1 MAKSKFEEKAPIVLG
16 FLSEGY
22 TIKEAA
28 QKSAIDDHT
37 VFEWMR
43 SNPSF
48 FTAVQRARKDGE
60 KKAIAAVES
69 SLLDLAKGFE
79 YEEIT
84 TEYESQKN
92 PDWTPEKGGE
102 RYIPVI
108 KKQRRIKKRVI
119 PSIEAIKFYLTNK
132 APEEWKNRLDQNTT
146 GNLVTDLRITSVQ
159 KSPDDAQFPSSE
171 DEVDGERG

>member
-22 TIKEAA
+22 TNKEAA
-28 QKSAIDDHT
+28 QKAAIDESL
-37 VFEWMR
+37 FYAWLKER
-43 SNPSF
+43 PEF
-48 FTAVQRARKDGE
+48 FKAVQRAKKDGE
-60 KKAIAAVES
+60 GKAIAAVES

-92 PDWTPEKGGE
+92 PDYDPMKSGE

-108 KKQRRIKKRVI
+108 KKQRRVKKRVI

-132 APEEWKNRLDQNTT
+132 APEEWKNRVDNNQT
-146 GNLVTDLRITSVQ
+146 GNIVTDLKITHVSVG
-159 KSPDDAQFPSSE
+159 KDDAIFPSSE
-171 DEVDGERG
+171 DEVDAER

>member
-16 FLSEGY
+16 FISEGY

-48 FTAVQRARKDGE
+48 FTLVQNARKDGE
-60 KKAIAAVES
+60 QKAIAAVES

-79 YEEIT
+79 YEEVT

-92 PDWTPEKGGE
+92 PDYDPKNGGE
-102 RYIPVI
+102 KYIPVI
-108 KKQRRIKKRVI
+108 KKQRRVKKRVI

-132 APEEWKNRLDQNTT
+132 APEEWKNRMDNNQT
-146 GNLVTDLRITSVQ
+146 GNIVTDLKITHVSVG
-159 KSPDDAQFPSSE
+159 KDDANFPNSE
-171 DEVDGERG
+171 DEVDVER

>member
-22 TIKEAA
+22 TNKESA
-28 QKSAIDDHT
+28 QKAGIDESL
-37 VFEWMR
+37 FYAWCKER
-43 SNPSF
+43 PQF
-48 FTAVQRARKDGE
+48 FKSVQNARKDGE
-60 KKAIAAVES
+60 CKAIAAVTS

-171 DEVDGERG
+171 NEVDRERG

>member
-22 TIKEAA
+22 TNKEAA
-28 QKSAIDDHT
+28 QKASIDESL
-37 VFEWMR
+37 FYAWLKER
-43 SNPSF
+43 PEF
-48 FTAVQRARKDGE
+48 FKAGQRAKKDGE
-60 KKAIAAVES
+60 GKAIAAVES

-92 PDWTPEKGGE
+92 PDYDPMKGGE

-108 KKQRRIKKRVI
+108 KKQRRVKKRVI

-132 APEEWKNRLDQNTT
+132 APEEWKNRVDNNQT
-146 GNLVTDLRITSVQ
+146 GNIVTDLKITHVSVS
-159 KSPDDAQFPSSE
+159 KDDAIFPSSE
-171 DEVDGERG
+171 DEVDAER

>member
-16 FLSEGY
+16 FISEGY

-48 FTAVQRARKDGE
+48 FTLVQNARKDGE
-60 KKAIAAVES
+60 QKAIAAVES

-79 YEEIT
+79 YEEVT

-92 PDWTPEKGGE
+92 PDYDPKKGGE
-102 RYIPVI
+102 KYIPVI
-108 KKQRRIKKRVI
+108 KKQKRTKKRVI

-132 APEEWKNRLDQNTT
+132 APDIWKNRQQQEIANLDLLK
-146 GNLVTDLRITSVQ
+146 NLRVEQVGT
-159 KSPDDAQFPSSE
+159 KDDEGLIVNSE
-171 DEVDGERG
+171 DDIKD